1 MGNVPAPFSIQRA
14 DRARIVPDKFPS
26 SGRNGECNDEIA
38 GEKLIHSYQLAS
50 LAVEWVRALEGG
62 GGGGVRQP
70 GGAVVQH
77 FVQLMCSTTST
88 SKEFRSKWQLLD
100 KCVYSRSLH

>member
-1 MGNVPAPFSIQRA
+1 M
-14 DRARIVPDKFPS
+14 
-26 SGRNGECNDEIA
+26 
-38 GEKLIHSYQLAS
+38 HSYQLAS
-50 LAVEWVRALEGG
+50 LAVAWVRALEG

-77 FVQLMCSTTST
+77 FVQLMCSTTSK

-100 KCVYSRSLH
+100 TCVFHVHSIK